1 MEKMGLELGL
11 EVGIDVGGG
20 EGEVIPGEYQ
30 GH

>member
-20 EGEVIPGEYQ
+20 EGEVIPSEYQ